1 MEPLVSVIIPVYNR
15 ESTILRSLNSVL
27 RQTYYNIEVIIV
39 DDCSTDNTIQVIE
52 TCMDDRVELVRLPSN
67 CGANTARN
75 RGIEQASG
83 LFIAF
88 QDSDDEWMANKLEK
102 QVRYMLET
110 GVAASYCPYILYG
123 YNKCLIIPSEYLDHN
138 YCEFDIKNSL
148 KKCNIIG
155 TPTLIVKKEVF
166 SVIGMFDE
174 EMERLQ
180 DYELVIRLSQKY
192 KIGYI
197 DEPLVKAFRSSKSI
211 TSNNKVLADTYIKLL
226 ERHIHFLDFDS
237 LVYNYL
243 ESCYFFEN
251 SSADWTD
258 IDKVLSVVRNCGEK
272 KLEEECYRIAIRYL
286 YEQLG
291 TARDAIRE
299 WYYFYE
305 RHIQSHEFAIYGAGA
320 YGHKVYNR
328 LKEQDRVPRYFIV
341 TEQSEIKDIEGIPV
355 IALTECNDE
364 DIPVIIAVSRNIQ
377 TELIQNLLHRRMN
390 KFCIYPFGN

>member
-15 ESTILRSLNSVL
+15 ENTILRSLNSVL
-27 RQTYYNIEVIIV
+27 MQTYHNIEVIIV
-39 DDCSTDNTIQVIE
+39 DDCSTDSTVQLIE

-75 RGIEQASG
+75 RGIEHASG

-110 GVAASYCPYILYG
+110 GVSASYCPYFLYG
-123 YNKCLIIPSEYLDHN
+123 YKKCNIIPPEYLNHD
-138 YCEFDIKNSL
+138 YCEFNIENTL
-148 KKCNIIG
+148 KKCNVIG
-155 TPTLIVKKEVF
+155 TPTLILKKEVF

-180 DYELVIRLSQKY
+180 DYELVIRLSKKY

-197 DEPLVKAFRSSKSI
+197 DEPLVKAYRSPKSI
-211 TSNNKVLADTYIKLL
+211 TSDNKVLADTYIKLL
-226 ERHIHFLDFDS
+226 ERHINFLDFDS

-291 TARDAIRE
+291 IARDVVKE
-299 WYYFYE
+299 WYFFYE
-305 RHIQSHEFAIYGAGA
+305 RHIKSHEFAIYGAGA
-320 YGHKVYNR
+320 YGHKVYNK
-328 LKEQDRVPRYFIV
+328 LKEKDCVPRFFIV
-341 TEQSEIKDIEGIPV
+341 TEQNEMKDIEGIPV
-355 IALTECNDE
+355 ITLTECND

-377 TELIQNLLHRRMN
+377 NELIQNLLNRRMN
-390 KFCIYPFGN
+390 KFCIYPFCN